1 MSKKTVKDLE
11 ADFSEFKNL
20 FKDLQIKF
28 NLLSEKHE
36 ALEKRYDEAMTK
48 KCKDYICVKRE
59 KVFSEEWQLK
69 AHCKIQVER
78 YSCEVCERTFKC
90 EDIKSKHQQ
99 IAHENLKLY
108 AIISLT
114 QKIVHLKKNVFSSI
128 RFPKIASLELSVNE
142 RCVCSDM
149 RL

>member
-11 ADFSEFKNL
+11 SEFSELKSL
-20 FKDLQIKF
+20 FKDLQVKF

-48 KCKDYICVKRE
+48 KCKDYICVKCE

-78 YSCEVCERTFKC
+78 YSCEVCERTFQC

-99 IAHENLKLY
+99 IAIENLKLHCHY
-108 AIISLT
+108 FNNS
-114 QKIVHLKKNVFSSI
+114 KNCPF
-128 RFPKIASLELSVNE
+128 KE
-142 RCVCSDM
+142 
-149 RL
+149 